1 MLENIIQGF
10 MLGIAFLAPI
20 GMQNL
25 YVINSALSMK
35 RIKAYQVAMI
45 TIFFDISLALASFF
59 GIGLLV
65 ERFNIFRLSLLSIG
79 SIVLIYIGVN
89 LIRAIPKID
98 DKLDMNKPLYK
109 IFIMCF
115 SVTWLNP
122 QAIIDGSILLGGIR
136 ASLTTEAANL
146 FILGICIASV
156 TWFTGITT
164 IVSNFKKLFNVKVLR
179 AINIACGFIIV
190 YYGLKLGYSFIEL
203 VN

>member
-1 MLENIIQGF
+1 MIKNIFQGF

-45 TIFFDISLALASFF
+45 TIIFDISLALASFF

-65 ERFNIFRLSLLSIG
+65 ERFNILRLSLLSIG

-89 LIRAIPKID
+89 LIKSIPKID
-98 DKLDMNKPLYK
+98 DNVDMNKPLYK
-109 IFIMCF
+109 IVIMCF

-136 ASLTTEAANL
+136 ASLTTEASNL
-146 FILGICIASV
+146 FILGICTASI

-164 IVSNFKKLFNVKVLR
+164 IVSNFKNLFNVKVLR
-179 AINIACGFIIV
+179 VINISCGFIIV
-190 YYGLKLGYSFIEL
+190 YYGLKLGYSFVGL

>member
-65 ERFNIFRLSLLSIG
+65 ERFNILRLSLLSIG